1 MRGPRTMTHFT
12 PRAKVPRGSRPGVLH
27 GRASTKRSSM
37 AFLVQMG
44 LPLSS
49 DDVVVDVV
57 VDGDGDG
64 DELHRQSLVSIATV
78 RASNSIP

>member
-1 MRGPRTMTHFT
+1 MRSEEVSGACVKSRRFS
-12 PRAKVPRGSRPGVLH
+12 RGIQAVRCS
-27 GRASTKRSSM
+27 STKRSSM

>member
-1 MRGPRTMTHFT
+1 
-12 PRAKVPRGSRPGVLH
+12 
-27 GRASTKRSSM
+27 M

-64 DELHRQSLVSIATV
+64 DGDERHRQSLVSIATV

>member
-1 MRGPRTMTHFT
+1 
-12 PRAKVPRGSRPGVLH
+12 
-27 GRASTKRSSM
+27 
-37 AFLVQMG
+37 MG

-64 DELHRQSLVSIATV
+64 DERHRQSLVSIATV

>member
-1 MRGPRTMTHFT
+1 
-12 PRAKVPRGSRPGVLH
+12 
-27 GRASTKRSSM
+27 M
-37 AFLVQMG
+37 AFLAQMG

>member
-1 MRGPRTMTHFT
+1 MPC
-12 PRAKVPRGSRPGVLH
+12 PAH
-27 GRASTKRSSM
+27 GWLADLGKKSLFQGTSTKRSSM

-64 DELHRQSLVSIATV
+64 DERHRQSLVSIATV

>member
-1 MRGPRTMTHFT
+1 MNGQLFTGEQRT
-12 PRAKVPRGSRPGVLH
+12 
-27 GRASTKRSSM
+27 STKRSSM

-57 VDGDGDG
+57 IDGDG
-64 DELHRQSLVSIATV
+64 DELHRQNLVSIATV

>member
-1 MRGPRTMTHFT
+1 M
-12 PRAKVPRGSRPGVLH
+12 ANESRESARPAHKPVGVL
-27 GRASTKRSSM
+27 STKRSSM
-37 AFLVQMG
+37 AFLVQIG

-49 DDVVVDVV
+49 DYVVVDMV

-64 DELHRQSLVSIATV
+64 DVDGDELHRHSLVSIATV